1 MKRLCIIIFIQFFA
15 LAFQPAYA
23 QNTTEPKGEP
33 VIIKNDTLFKFYT
46 AQGLFTVRERARI
59 VTKRIQE
66 LVDRLDFNPDS
77 LRVKN
82 DSSIS
87 IIFYQSQIILSVSN
101 KDASFSEL
109 NRPELA
115 ASYLVILKK
124 KLGDVF
130 TNNNAEQ
137 TTINILEA
145 LAIIVLLII
154 LIWGVDR
161 AFIWIRLKTEVGWK
175 NRMDKLAQQ
184 GAPVSYANKL
194 LPVINSLLAVLRLLI
209 IAILIYLSLP
219 VLFLIFPASKPI
231 ATLLFSYIL
240 NPLKAIFE
248 ALLHFIP
255 NVLTILVIFMVTRYI
270 VKLVKF
276 AAIEIKNDNFRIK
289 GFYADWAMPTYN
301 IIRVLLY
308 AFMFIVIFPYL
319 PGSDSKVFQGVTV
332 FLGLLFSL
340 GSSSAISSIVA
351 GLVLTYM
358 RPFKVGDVIKVG
370 DTFGAVTEKNL
381 LVTRIRTI
389 KNEDITLPNA
399 TILSGHTINYTS
411 SSTTLGLILHTS
423 VTIGYDSPWRV
434 VHQLLISAAES
445 TTDIISD
452 PKPFVL
458 QTDLNDF
465 YVTYQIN
472 AYTRAPLKIG
482 KTYSSLHQNIQDK
495 FNEAGVEIMSPHYT
509 SLRDGNHIAIP
520 DDYITK
526 DYKSPGFNINK
537 EG

>member
-1 MKRLCIIIFIQFFA
+1 MKRFCILICIPCFA
-15 LAFQPAYA
+15 LAFQLANA
-23 QNTTEPKGEP
+23 QKQSEPTGEP
-33 VIIKNDTLFKFYT
+33 VIIKNDTLFQFYVGR
-46 AQGLFTVRERARI
+46 GLFTTKERAKTVTSRI
-59 VTKRIQE
+59 KA
-66 LVDRLDFNPDS
+66 LVDRLDFNADS
-77 LRVKN
+77 LRLKN
-82 DSSIS
+82 DSALS
-87 IIFYQSQIILSVSN
+87 IIFYQSQVIFAVSE

-109 NRPELA
+109 NRQELA

-130 TNNNAEQ
+130 THNSTRQIVA
-137 TTINILEA
+137 NILQA
-145 LAIIVLLII
+145 LAIIGVLVI
-154 LIWGVDR
+154 LI
-161 AFIWIRLKTEVGWK
+161 AFVNIAFNWIKSRTEVAWK
-175 NRMDKLAQQ
+175 TRLDKLAQK
-184 GAPVSYANKL
+184 GAPVLPANKL
-194 LPVINSLLAVLRLLI
+194 LPFIVGAVTVLRLFI
-209 IAILIYLSLP
+209 IFMLVYLSLP
-219 VLFLIFPASKPI
+219 FMFFIFPASKPL
-231 ATLLFSYIL
+231 ATLLLSYIVS
-240 NPLKAIFE
+240 PLKAILL
-248 ALLHFIP
+248 ALYHFIP
-255 NVLTILVIFMVTRYI
+255 HLLAIIVIYMVTHYI
-270 VKLVKF
+270 VKAVRF
-276 AAIEIKNDNFRIK
+276 VTNEIRSESIRIK
-289 GFYADWAMPTYN
+289 GFYPDWAMPTYN

-370 DTFGAVTEKNL
+370 ETFGAVTEKNL

-411 SSTTLGLILHTS
+411 SSGTLGLILHTS
-423 VTIGYDSPWRV
+423 VTIGYDAPWRI

-445 TTDIISD
+445 TDEIISD

-472 AYTRAPLKIG
+472 AYTRAPLKMG
-482 KTYSSLHQNIQDK
+482 KTYAMLHQNIQDK

-520 DDYITK
+520 DDYIAK
-526 DYKSPGFNINK
+526 DYKTPGFNINEK
-537 EG
+537 E